1 MCIQVSTIVKVTH
14 HGHHQWSWKIEG
26 RSLPRFLDL
35 VQPQGVIDRGNRVH
49 QRAGAKVCS
58 CSRMN
63 LRNQTDKGTAWT
75 RQEVV

>member
-1 MCIQVSTIVKVTH
+1 MKAINGLAKST
-14 HGHHQWSWKIEG
+14 GDLFRG
-26 RSLPRFLDL
+26 FLDL
-35 VQPQGVIDRGNRVH
+35 VQPQDAIDRGNRAH

-63 LRNQTDKGTAWT
+63 LRNQTEKGTAWT